1 MKDTILFGDCKETLS
16 EFLPQSAR
24 TCVTS
29 PPYYGLRDY
38 GTATWIGGDP
48 NCKHRKVGKQG
59 SNCITGHKN
68 HDDMGSVGDY
78 IFKTVCPLCGAV
90 RQDSQIGLEETPE
103 EYIESLV
110 KVFRSVRDVLTDDGT
125 LWVNLGDSYYN
136 YRPGKGQSYPKQS
149 VSKTKQ
155 DLPD

>member
-1 MKDTILFGDCKETLS
+1 MKDTILFGDCKKTLS
-16 EFLPQSAR
+16 AFLPQSAR

-59 SNCITGHKN
+59 SNCITGHKK

-78 IFKTVCPLCGAV
+78 IFKSVCLLA
-90 RQDSQIGLEETPE
+90 DTNKIS
-103 EYIESLV
+103 
-110 KVFRSVRDVLTDDGT
+110 
-125 LWVNLGDSYYN
+125 
-136 YRPGKGQSYPKQS
+136 
-149 VSKTKQ
+149 
-155 DLPD
+155 

>member
-1 MKDTILFGDCKETLS
+1 MSKSMLKSEQLLRIYKVVKVKLNQNIHLYENIITFIHSDERHYFIWRLSRDTKCIFAK
-16 EFLPQSAR
+16 SAR

-68 HDDMGSVGDY
+68 HDDMGS
-78 IFKTVCPLCGAV
+78 
-90 RQDSQIGLEETPE
+90 
-103 EYIESLV
+103 
-110 KVFRSVRDVLTDDGT
+110 
-125 LWVNLGDSYYN
+125 
-136 YRPGKGQSYPKQS
+136 
-149 VSKTKQ
+149 
-155 DLPD
+155 